1 MALEFPKR
9 LPAGQKPRR
18 NFVFRVLLLM
28 IKNISHKKWE
38 KLLQFSAKVFQC
50 AINAVSTSVEVE
62 NVKGTQTVSDLSRA

>member
-9 LPAGQKPRR
+9 LPAGQKARR

-38 KLLQFSAKVFQC
+38 KLL
-50 AINAVSTSVEVE
+50 
-62 NVKGTQTVSDLSRA
+62 